1 MCDCNREIGQTQYQ
15 PDEGVDKDVALKVV
29 DETIV
34 VKRLKEL
41 DNDIKAEK
49 LDLDFYFAEDP
60 KDAFED
66 DGCLKI
72 IAPRIES
79 VEGFA
84 WKFNLP
90 KDAVERYLKESGIP
104 PALARANSA
113 LIDITM
119 IARRFAKKYWQ
130 KNAECKKL
138 ECELDSLEHKCMGPS
153 VPVAKHEAEVNL
165 LEEQLRKVRTDA
177 AIRENGLLRD
187 LSDTKESVNH
197 YFERC
202 ETLEKKLQV
211 SECGLY
217 EYRNK
222 CSKLEAENCSLRG
235 GETNLRVDFRN
246 LSDDAD
252 SLKKELDAKTEECAK
267 LEAEVKKCFDVN
279 VDLIRDTVALR
290 RSKTNLEVELDDAKF
305 DNTCK
310 FITGC
315 AAGVIASAIVATIA
329 ICLL

>member
-1 MCDCNREIGQTQYQ
+1 MCDCNREIGQTQCQ

-79 VEGFA
+79 VEGLA
-84 WKFNLP
+84 WKYSLP

-165 LEEQLRKVRTDA
+165 LEERLRKVRTDA

-211 SECGLY
+211 SECDLY

-222 CSKLEAENCSLRG
+222 CSKLEAENCSLRN
-235 GETNLRVDFRN
+235 GEMNLRADFRN

-267 LEAEVKKCFDVN
+267 LEAEVKKYC
-279 VDLIRDTVALR
+279 DLNTDLVRNAIALR
-290 RSKTNLEVELDDAKF
+290 RSKANLEVELDDVKF

-329 ICLL
+329 ICFL